1 MPIYEYQCRNCRN
14 IFEELQF
21 PGRKKFTIQPCP
33 QCGAVENIY
42 MIPSMIGLAMHNTE
56 MITPRD
62 GYKVRNK
69 IKREEKEDG
78 RQNKEKS

>member
-1 MPIYEYQCRNCRN
+1 MPIYEYQCLTCNQV
-14 IFEELQF
+14 FENLVF
-21 PGRKKFTIQPCP
+21 PGRIEKEKVICSK
-33 QCGAVENIY
+33 CGSSVIRLL
-42 MIPSMIGLAMHNTE
+42 PSMIGLAMHNTE